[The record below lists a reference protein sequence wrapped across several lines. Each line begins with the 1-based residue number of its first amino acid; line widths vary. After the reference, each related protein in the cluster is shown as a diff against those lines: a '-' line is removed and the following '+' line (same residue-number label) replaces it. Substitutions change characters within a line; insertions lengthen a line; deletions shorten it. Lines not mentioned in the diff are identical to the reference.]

1 MDRVPPVRIPA
12 AARST
17 LVGDG
22 ALLQFYGEVARQRT
36 LTLESVAASSTPTD
50 TVVLTVEP
58 TDNTGAGQSATQ
70 VLDSLEVK
78 GRTPASATA
87 GRLLPELHCGTSRW
101 RRAYLP
107 GSAGLP
113 FATGP
118 RP

>member
-50 TVVLTVEP
+50 TVALTVEP
-58 TDNTGAGQSATQ
+58 TDNTGAGM
-70 VLDSLEVK
+70 
-78 GRTPASATA
+78 RTAIACEAARYHRAA
-87 GRLLPELHCGTSRW
+87 G
-101 RRAYLP
+101 
-107 GSAGLP
+107 
-113 FATGP
+113 
-118 RP
+118 